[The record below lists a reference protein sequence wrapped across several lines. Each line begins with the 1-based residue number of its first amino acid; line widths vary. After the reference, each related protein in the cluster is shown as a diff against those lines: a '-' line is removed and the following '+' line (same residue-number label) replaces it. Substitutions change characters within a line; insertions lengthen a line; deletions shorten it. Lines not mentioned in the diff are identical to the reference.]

1 MIKKIKTEELLVKA
15 KAELFKDSLENLSLY
30 LNEIEKIV
38 NLPSDVS
45 TEEEKQYKLKILESY
60 ISNMGDIM
68 KVISSEGKNENI
80 ILS

>member
-1 MIKKIKTEELLVKA
+1 MIKKIRTEELLMKA

-45 TEEEKQYKLKILESY
+45 TDEEKQYKLKILESY

>member
-1 MIKKIKTEELLVKA
+1 MGLIETNTNILGSQIETSFYFFSK
-15 KAELFKDSLENLSLY
+15 NLSLY